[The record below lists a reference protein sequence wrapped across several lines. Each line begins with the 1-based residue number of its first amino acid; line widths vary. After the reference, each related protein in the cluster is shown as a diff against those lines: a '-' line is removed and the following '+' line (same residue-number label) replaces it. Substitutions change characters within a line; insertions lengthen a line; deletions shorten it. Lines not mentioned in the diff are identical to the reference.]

1 MNKIINYQKLL
12 GASFTLGETYD
23 DSKHPIIKYVLV
35 LFIISLI
42 ISPGGQPGQFIFI
55 ILGYCLITI
64 YYIVNSSR
72 KLYEIPPVSR
82 FYTLLNIYLFTL
94 ITIFSFSFILLIG
107 YLTTYFSF
115 DSIKLLNNFISYF
128 KGIILSLFLFLI
140 ISSVYIPTFFI
151 KSLGIRRLLILFQTI
166 LLKILLLIANNKF
179 ASYNVHPFLKRIGD
193 LSSYSRILMIIMLT
207 FIIITPISIFISYKL
222 YRKKEIL
229 C

>member
-1 MNKIINYQKLL
+1 MNKTINYQKLL

-23 DSKHPIIKYVLV
+23 DSKHPIIKYVLA

-42 ISPGGQPGQFIFI
+42 ISPRGQAGQFIFI

-72 KLYEIPPVSR
+72 KLYEIPPVSKL
-82 FYTLLNIYLFTL
+82 YTLLNIYLFTL
-94 ITIFSFSFILLIG
+94 ITIFSFSFILMIG
-107 YLTTYFSF
+107 YLATYFSF
-115 DSIKLLNNFISYF
+115 DSIKLLNNFISCF

-151 KSLGIRRLLILFQTI
+151 KPLGIRRLLILFETI
-166 LLKILLLIANNKF
+166 IFKILLLIANNKLDN
-179 ASYNVHPFLKRIGD
+179 YNVQPFIKKIGD
-193 LSSYSRILMIIMLT
+193 LSSYSRILT
-207 FIIITPISIFISYKL
+207 ITLFMSIVIAPISIFISYKL

>member
-23 DSKHPIIKYVLV
+23 DSKHPIIKFLLV
-35 LFIISLI
+35 LFIILLI
-42 ISPGGQPGQFIFI
+42 VSIEGQAGQFIFI
-55 ILGYCLITI
+55 ILGYCLINI
-64 YYIVNSSR
+64 YYIINSSN
-72 KLYEIPPVSR
+72 KLFEVPPVSKV
-82 FYTLLNIYLFTL
+82 YTLLNIYLFTL
-94 ITIFSFSFILLIG
+94 ITILSFSFILLMG
-107 YLTTYFSF
+107 YLITNFSF
-115 DSIKLLNNFISYF
+115 DSIKLLNNFISCF

-140 ISSVYIPTFFI
+140 ISSVYIPAFFI
-151 KSLGIRRLLILFQTI
+151 KPLGIRRLLILFETI
-166 LLKILLLIANNKF
+166 IFKILLLAVNNKLDN
-179 ASYNVHPFLKRIGD
+179 YNVQPFLKRIGD

>member
-1 MNKIINYQKLL
+1 MTNKALEITNLSSNIGSFSLRDINLSIEKGTIMGLIGKN
-12 GASFTLGETYD
+12 GAGKTTL
-23 DSKHPIIKYVLV
+23 IKTILEKYERKN
-35 LFIISLI
+35 
-42 ISPGGQPGQFIFI
+42 GQVFF
-55 ILGYCLITI
+55 
-64 YYIVNSSR
+64 
-72 KLYEIPPVSR
+72 SR